1 MYILWDYFYWANKKK
16 YIVSCIF
23 SSYIF
28 FYKMSQNI
36 FKSYFF
42 FQNKIY
48 YSINFFYIFLY
59 TPAKIVRWYLWTPYQ
74 IWSQMFENSVM
85 QTSLLR
91 YNKKSIE
98 KIYIFTAKR
107 ILIFGNSC
115 AGWKYDL
122 WNYLW
127 INTQQGQLFNR
138 YFLNWR
144 TKTLHPS
151 YSNLNSLIRFQINSS
166 SLFLNPLSL

>member
-36 FKSYFF
+36 FKSLFF

-91 YNKKSIE
+91 YNKKVNRKNIH
-98 KIYIFTAKR
+98 IYCKENPDIWKQLCWMEIWLMELLMNQHPTRSAVQQIF
-107 ILIFGNSC
+107 S
-115 AGWKYDL
+115 
-122 WNYLW
+122 
-127 INTQQGQLFNR
+127 
-138 YFLNWR
+138 
-144 TKTLHPS
+144 
-151 YSNLNSLIRFQINSS
+151 
-166 SLFLNPLSL
+166 